1 MFSIFSH
8 IAVGCPIL
16 IAEQFIS
23 ERLQH
28 VSLGLDLPGCYVFWP
43 NTTSPLSRKNAG
55 IYGNITNTG
64 IQKLILLI
72 YSKLSL
78 NECNQAICIACYCF
92 PKKLWKYLQVVWH
105 VSALLSF
112 RKCQQTRGTAFVK
125 QAKHG
130 ETSWALEQ
138 VDYSWIQMIWNGS
151 QVLLQMTSR
160 WAPLH
165 SSTRLRH
172 EHAWTVHPGREI
184 A

>member
-1 MFSIFSH
+1 MFSGQTQP
-8 IAVGCPIL
+8 APW
-16 IAEQFIS
+16 AEKMR
-23 ERLQH
+23 E
-28 VSLGLDLPGCYVFWP
+28 Y
-43 NTTSPLSRKNAG
+43 
-55 IYGNITNTG
+55 TG
-64 IQKLILLI
+64 ILQTQEYRNMALILLI

-172 EHAWTVHPGREI
+172 EHVWTVHPGREI

>member
-1 MFSIFSH
+1 MFSGQTQP
-8 IAVGCPIL
+8 APW
-16 IAEQFIS
+16 AEKMR
-23 ERLQH
+23 EH
-28 VSLGLDLPGCYVFWP
+28 
-43 NTTSPLSRKNAG
+43 AG
-55 IYGNITNTG
+55 ILQTQEYRNMA
-64 IQKLILLI
+64 LILLI

-92 PKKLWKYLQVVWH
+92 PKKLGKYLQVVWH

-112 RKCQQTRGTAFVK
+112 RKCQQTRGTAFAK
-125 QAKHG
+125 QAKHA